1 MCRVAPAAV
10 SFERGKLL
18 PMAAPLSAA
27 SRVVASRNQVST
39 NVAGETVILGMG
51 EGIYYGLDS
60 VGTRIWALIQEP
72 CTLGAV
78 SATVETR
85 VTGSVTATSGGFW
98 NRRNWIAR

>member
-1 MCRVAPAAV
+1 
-10 SFERGKLL
+10 
-18 PMAAPLSAA
+18 MAAPLSAA

-78 SATVETR
+78 SATVESEYHVSYDQALVDVVALADDLVSR
-85 VTGSVTATSGGFW
+85 GLAEVVPVPAAS
-98 NRRNWIAR
+98 